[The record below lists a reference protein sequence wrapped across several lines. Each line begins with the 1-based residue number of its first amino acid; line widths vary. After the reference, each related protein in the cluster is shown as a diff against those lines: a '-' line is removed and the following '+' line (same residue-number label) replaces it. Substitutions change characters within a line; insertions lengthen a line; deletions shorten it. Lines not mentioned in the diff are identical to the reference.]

1 MTADTRPARAP
12 ALAASELPAAAFSV
26 RQPIRFEHC
35 DTAGIVFF
43 ARYFTMMQGAVEEW
57 FAAALGLDYAD
68 IIQRRRVG
76 LGYVRAECDYLKP
89 GRLGDVL
96 ALAVLVERVG
106 RSSIALAIHGHRG
119 DEAALVGR
127 LVLVTTDLDQA
138 AAIPIPAD
146 IRDAVE
152 SYQRRCAT

>member
-1 MTADTRPARAP
+1 MNDTRRVPLPIAN
-12 ALAASELPAAAFSV
+12 LPAAAFTA

-57 FAAALGLDYAD
+57 FAAELGLDYAG

-89 GRLGDVL
+89 ARLGDVL
-96 ALAVLVERVG
+96 SLTVLVVSIG
-106 RSSIALAIHGHRG
+106 RSSIELAFHGHRDG
-119 DEAALVGR
+119 EAVLSGR

-146 IRDAVE
+146 IREAVD

>member
-1 MTADTRPARAP
+1 MNDTRRVP
-12 ALAASELPAAAFSV
+12 LAAAELPEAAFTA

-43 ARYFTMMQGAVEEW
+43 ARYFTMMQGAVEAW
-57 FAAALGLDYAD
+57 FEAELGLDYAD

-89 GRLGDVL
+89 ARLGDVL
-96 ALAVLVERVG
+96 GLTVLVERVG
-106 RSSIALAIHGHRG
+106 RSSIGLAFHGHRDG
-119 DEAALVGR
+119 EPALLGR
-127 LVLVTTDLDQA
+127 LVLVTTDIA
-138 AAIPIPAD
+138 ETASIPIPAD
-146 IRDAVE
+146 IKDAVE

>member
-1 MTADTRPARAP
+1 MNDNRPAPLPIA
-12 ALAASELPAAAFSV
+12 ELPAAAFTAL
-26 RQPIRFEHC
+26 QPIRFEHC

-57 FAAALGLDYAD
+57 FATELGLDYAD

-76 LGYVRAECDYLKP
+76 LGYVRAECDYLQP
-89 GRLGDVL
+89 ARLSDVL
-96 ALAVLVERVG
+96 GLTVLVERVG
-106 RSSIALAIHGHRG
+106 RSSIALAFHGHRDG
-119 DEAALVGR
+119 EPVLIGR
-127 LVLVTTDLDQA
+127 LVLVTTDISETA
-138 AAIPIPAD
+138 SVPIPAD

>member
-1 MTADTRPARAP
+1 MTEARPPRARP
-12 ALAASELPAAAFSV
+12 LAAADLPAAAFAA

-43 ARYFTMMQGAVEEW
+43 ARYFTMMQGAVEDW
-57 FAAALGLDYAD
+57 FGVELGLDYAG

-76 LGYVRAECDYLKP
+76 LGYAHAECDYFKP

-96 ALAVLVERVG
+96 GLTVLVDTIG
-106 RSSIALAIHGHRG
+106 RSSIGLAIHGHRDG
-119 DEAALVGR
+119 EPVLVGR
-127 LVLVTTDLDQA
+127 LVLVTTDINEA
-138 AAIPIPAD
+138 AAIPVPDD
-146 IRDAVE
+146 IRSAVE

>member
-1 MTADTRPARAP
+1 MSETRARP
-12 ALAASELPAAAFSV
+12 LAAADLPDAAFTL

-43 ARYFTMMQGAVEEW
+43 ARYFTMMQGAVEDW
-57 FAAALGLDYAD
+57 FGAELGLDYAG

-76 LGYVRAECDYLKP
+76 LGYAHAECDYFKP

-96 ALAVLVERVG
+96 GLTVLVDTIG
-106 RSSIALAIHGHRG
+106 RSSIALAVHGHRDG
-119 DEAALVGR
+119 EPVLAGR
-127 LVLVTTDLDQA
+127 LVLVTTALDEA
-138 AAIPIPAD
+138 AAIPIPGD

>member
-1 MTADTRPARAP
+1 MSDTRPAP
-12 ALAASELPAAAFSV
+12 LAAADLPAAAFTA

-43 ARYFTMMQGAVEEW
+43 ARYFTMMQGAVEAW
-57 FAAALGLDYAD
+57 FETELGLDYAD

-89 GRLGDVL
+89 ARLGDVL
-96 ALAVLVERVG
+96 SLTLLVERVG
-106 RSSIALAIHGHRG
+106 RSSIGLTFHGHRDG
-119 DEAALVGR
+119 GPALIGR
-127 LVLVTTDLDQA
+127 LVLVTTDINETA
-138 AAIPIPAD
+138 SIPIPAD

>member
-1 MTADTRPARAP
+1 MNDTRRAP
-12 ALAASELPAAAFSV
+12 LPAADLPAAAFTA

-57 FAAALGLDYAD
+57 FAAELSLDYAD

-89 GRLGDVL
+89 ARLGEVL
-96 ALAVLVERVG
+96 GLTLLVGSIG
-106 RSSIALAIHGHRG
+106 RSSIELAFHGHRDG
-119 DEAALVGR
+119 EPVLAGR
-127 LVLVTTDLDQA
+127 LVLVTTDINEA
-138 AAIPIPAD
+138 ASIPIPAD
-146 IRDAVE
+146 IRDAVD

>member
-1 MTADTRPARAP
+1 MNDTRRAP
-12 ALAASELPAAAFSV
+12 IPAADLPAAAFTA

-57 FAAALGLDYAD
+57 FAAELGLDYAD

-76 LGYVRAECDYLKP
+76 LGYVRAECDYVKP
-89 GRLGDVL
+89 ARLGDVL
-96 ALAVLVERVG
+96 SLTLLIGSIG
-106 RSSIALAIHGHRG
+106 RSSIQLAFHGHRG
-119 DEAALVGR
+119 GEPVLVGR
-127 LVLVTTDLDQA
+127 LVLVTTDINEA
-138 AAIPIPAD
+138 ASIPIPAD
-146 IRDAVE
+146 IRDAVD